1 METPPPTHQTTY
13 STAHAFG
20 RIQPDRTHYLVLEH
34 IHIVIGCLWF
44 LLRYLL
50 EVRHQVWH
58 VDPELLRAGVTL
70 RAVTASS

>member
-13 STAHAFG
+13 RTTHAFG
-20 RIQPDRTHYLVLEH
+20 RIQPDRTPYLVLEH